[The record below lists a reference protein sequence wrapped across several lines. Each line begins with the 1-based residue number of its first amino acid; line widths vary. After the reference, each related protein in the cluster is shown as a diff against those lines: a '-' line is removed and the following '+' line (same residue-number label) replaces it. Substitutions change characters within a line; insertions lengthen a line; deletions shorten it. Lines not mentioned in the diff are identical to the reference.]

1 MTSYPSPVYVEKF
14 KISFSNCITGVYE
27 FTVGA
32 TIPQN
37 TDTQIPIQPI
47 TVKMKEDLL
56 NQNPNIVNSICDAI
70 ANIEFSLVE
79 QYSGKRKTYSYPINV
94 RITDC
99 KEMDEC
105 L

>member
-27 FTVGA
+27 ITVGA

-47 TVKMKEDLL
+47 TVKKEDLL

-79 QYSGKRKTYSYPINV
+79 QYSG
-94 RITDC
+94 
-99 KEMDEC
+99 
-105 L
+105 